1 MTSLRASG
9 FGRGEGLASWALAAL
24 LLYAAP
30 ARAQYGE
37 PPPRPD
43 PNVRTGILKEVGID
57 QRIGERL
64 PLDVT
69 FHDETGR
76 DVRLGDFFRGRP
88 VVLALAYYDCPM
100 LCTQVLNGMTG
111 SLKTLSFDAGKDFDV
126 VVVSIDP
133 RDSYQ
138 MAAAKKDSYVRDY
151 GRPQTA
157 AGWHF
162 LTGAETSIKPLAAA
176 LGFHY
181 AYDSTLQQYAHGAA
195 IYVITPKGIVSRYLL
210 GIDFPP
216 RDLRLAL
223 VEASNNRLGT
233 AVDHVLLLCYH
244 YDPSTGRYST
254 AVLDS
259 IRVGFILTV
268 GAFLTFVYVS
278 LKRESARTSG
288 ANERVRARVSAAN
301 EPQAADRATNGSETT
316 RTDASANAR
325 ASERV
330 RESEGRSPSAR
341 VSAANEP
348 PERREPAK
356 RRASDG
362 VGESEGR
369 SPSDH

>member
-1 MTSLRASG
+1 MIRGGAS
-9 FGRGEGLASWALAAL
+9 RSWKACATAFAL
-24 LLYAAP
+24 LLP
-30 ARAQYGE
+30 AVASAQYGE

-43 PNVRTGILKEVGID
+43 PNVRTGILKEIGID
-57 QRIGERL
+57 QRIGEQL
-64 PLDVT
+64 PLDLT

-76 DVRLGDFFRGRP
+76 DVRLGAFFTNKP

-111 SLKTLSFDAGKDFDV
+111 SLKTLSLDAGKDFDV

-138 MAAAKKDSYVRDY
+138 MAAAKRDTYVRNY

-162 LTGAETSIKPLAAA
+162 LTGAEPSIKPLAAA

-181 AYDSTLQQYAHGAA
+181 AYDPNLKQYAHGAA
-195 IYVITPKGIVSRYLL
+195 IYVVTPKGVVSRYLL
-210 GIDFPP
+210 GIDFAP

-233 AVDHVLLLCYH
+233 AVDQVLLLCYH

-268 GAFLTFVYVS
+268 GAFVTFLFVS
-278 LKRESARTSG
+278 MKRER
-288 ANERVRARVSAAN
+288 
-301 EPQAADRATNGSETT
+301 TT
-316 RTDASANAR
+316 R
-325 ASERV
+325 
-330 RESEGRSPSAR
+330 
-341 VSAANEP
+341 
-348 PERREPAK
+348 
-356 RRASDG
+356 
-362 VGESEGR
+362 
-369 SPSDH
+369 